1 MRVAY
6 LGAAYLGG
14 GGGGVYSATHLGMVI
29 FGLKEY
35 EKVGTA
41 VLMFEK
47 TKSLKV

>member
-14 GGGGVYSATHLGMVI
+14 GGGVYSASHLGMVI
-29 FGLKEY
+29 FALKEY